1 MQRAKRLSLIPP
13 YLFGEI
19 AKLKAQAIA
28 AGRDLIDLGIGDPD
42 QPTPPNIIDQ
52 LGVFAHDPTTH
63 RYDESSMGRA
73 EFLGDVA
80 VWFQNRFG
88 VELDPSNEILE
99 LIGSKEGLAH
109 AAWAFID
116 PGDIALVP
124 DPAYTVVKVNTLLA
138 GGTPYEMPLLAE
150 NGFLPDLSLIPG
162 DVVKQAKL
170 IYLNYP
176 NNPTGAIAT
185 RAFFQEAVNFARET
199 GILILHDCAYAEVGY
214 DRYKAPSILEIEGAK
229 EVAIETH
236 SLSKTFNMT
245 GWRIGFAVG
254 NPDALRALNTIKGNV
269 DSKQFSAIAL
279 TAGWALNHAQ
289 NDEAMAVLKRR
300 RDVLVDGLNRL
311 GWKLEKPQAA
321 FYVWVPVPP
330 GYTSATFARELL
342 EKADVLAIP
351 GLGYG
356 PHGDGYVRMSLT
368 VSGDR
373 NGEML
378 EEAVRRIE
386 KNVEIRWEGAG
397 SGAALL
403 GDASG

>member
-28 AGRDLIDLGIGDPD
+28 EGRSLIDLGIGDPD
-42 QPTPPNIIDQ
+42 QPTPPEIIDH
-52 LGVFAHDPTTH
+52 LAAFAHDPTTH
-63 RYDESSMGRA
+63 RYDESNMGRA
-73 EFLGDVA
+73 EFLEDVA
-80 VWFQNRFG
+80 TWFQGRFG
-88 VELDPSNEILE
+88 VELDPTSEILE

-116 PGDIALVP
+116 PGDVALVP

-138 GGTPYEMPLLAE
+138 GGTPYEFPLLAE
-150 NGFLPDLSLIPG
+150 NGFLPDFSAIPS
-162 DVVKQAKL
+162 DVVKKAKL

-185 RAFFQEAVNFARET
+185 TQLFQDAVNFARET
-199 GILILHDCAYAEVGY
+199 DTLILHDCAYSEAGFDGY
-214 DRYKAPSILEIEGAK
+214 QAPSIMQIEGAK

-254 NPDALRALNTIKGNV
+254 SPDALRALNTIKGNV
-269 DSKQFSAIAL
+269 DSKQFAAVAL
-279 TAGWALNHAQ
+279 AAGWALNHAK
-289 NDEAMAVLKRR
+289 NDEALALLQKR
-300 RDVLVDGLNRL
+300 RDVLVNGLNRL
-311 GWKLEKPQAA
+311 GWSLEKPKAT
-321 FYVWVPVPP
+321 FYVWAPVPP
-330 GYTSATFARELL
+330 GYTSATFSRELL

-356 PHGDGYVRMSLT
+356 QRGDGYIRMSLT
-368 VSGDR
+368 VSGDQ
-373 NGEML
+373 NGELL

-386 KNVEIRWEGAG
+386 KNVKLNWDTPNT
-397 SGAALL
+397 AALL
-403 GDASG
+403 GDSSG

>member
-1 MQRAKRLSLIPP
+1 LQRAKRLSLIPP

-19 AKLKAQAIA
+19 AKLKAQALA
-28 AGRDLIDLGIGDPD
+28 EGRPLIDLGIGDPD
-42 QPTPPNIIDQ
+42 QPTPQNIIDQ
-52 LGVFAHDPTTH
+52 LSAFAHDPTTH
-63 RYDESSMGRA
+63 RYDESTMGRA
-73 EFLGDVA
+73 EFLQDVA
-80 VWFQNRFG
+80 AWFGRRFG

-150 NGFLPDLSLIPG
+150 NGFLPDLSAIPG
-162 DVVKQAKL
+162 DVVKRAKL

-185 RAFFQEAVNFARET
+185 REFFQEAVGFARET
-199 GILILHDCAYAEVGY
+199 GVLILHDCAYAEVGY
-214 DRYKAPSILEIEGAK
+214 DGYRAPSILEIEGAK

-254 NPDALRALNTIKGNV
+254 SPDALRALNTIKGNV

-289 NDEAMAVLKRR
+289 NDEAMGVLKRR

-311 GWKLEKPQAA
+311 GWTLEKPKAA
-321 FYVWVPVPP
+321 FYVWAPVPP
-330 GYTSATFARELL
+330 GYTSATFAKELL

-368 VSGDR
+368 VSGDQ

-378 EEAVRRIE
+378 EEAVSRIE
-386 KNVEIRWEGAG
+386 KNVEIRW
-397 SGAALL
+397 
-403 GDASG
+403 

>member
-19 AKLKAQAIA
+19 AKLKAQALA
-28 AGRDLIDLGIGDPD
+28 EGRPLIDLGIGDPD
-42 QPTPPNIIDQ
+42 QPTPQNIIDQ
-52 LGVFAHDPTTH
+52 LSAFAHDPTTH
-63 RYDESSMGRA
+63 RYDESTLGRA
-73 EFLGDVA
+73 EFLQDVA
-80 VWFQNRFG
+80 AWFGRRFG

-116 PGDIALVP
+116 PDDIALVP

-150 NGFLPDLSLIPG
+150 NGFLPDLSAIPG
-162 DVVKQAKL
+162 DVVKRAKL

-176 NNPTGAIAT
+176 NNPTGAVAT
-185 RAFFQEAVNFARET
+185 REFFQEAVNFARET
-199 GILILHDCAYAEVGY
+199 GVLILHDCAYAEVGY
-214 DRYKAPSILEIEGAK
+214 DGYRAPSILEIEGAK

-254 NPDALRALNTIKGNV
+254 SPDALRALNTIKGNV

-289 NDEAMAVLKRR
+289 NDEAMAILKRR

-311 GWKLEKPQAA
+311 GWKLEKPKAA
-321 FYVWVPVPP
+321 FYVWAPVPP

-368 VSGDR
+368 VSGDQ
-373 NGEML
+373 NGEMM
-378 EEAVRRIE
+378 EEAVSRIE
-386 KNVEIRWEGAG
+386 KNVEIRW
-397 SGAALL
+397 
-403 GDASG
+403 